1 MSGSLLMRW
10 LVVCLL
16 ASLVALLTAALAMA
30 RHIWIQRAKLRHEQ
44 PSRVD
49 NDHESGHKL

>member
-1 MSGSLLMRW
+1 MRW

-16 ASLVALLTAALAMA
+16 ASLAALLMVALAMA
-30 RHIWIQRAKLRHEQ
+30 RHIWVQRAKLRREP

-49 NDHESGHKL
+49 RDHESDHEL